1 MKSENTNRISLKYP
15 AEALPISA
23 SFRSLN
29 PIHIENIHWGN
40 TMKSLARTISISC
53 IFLGLSNLAAP
64 LVGQNKQMTDLEKRV
79 EVLEQKVKTLEGR
92 LAVAFGGK
100 GEEIRQINRIMLQ
113 DFSNIAA
120 KAHEYYLR
128 SSIQNGRPHTYV
140 GFTLPL
146 GVGRK
151 DLASYT
157 LTTGESEVIIEGWPM
172 ALGGSMRARVGI
184 DGKLRDWTYTGDF
197 VEAHN
202 LGVHVTDPGE
212 RHWEDF
218 NNEMTSIAALA
229 YQYRVRSRGAT
240 GGGGSYAGFVIPQDL
255 AATSVGLYRIVR
267 QDTELVIEG
276 LLRNSN
282 TVKEV
287 IFDSMG
293 KIQKTISNSYSGQ
306 LMKPINGPRSAL
318 DSLREFISND
328 FIGIAARA
336 FEYKKRPAAN
346 GGGGGSYSG
355 YLSAQIAST
364 DGNAT
369 YEIITE
375 PNMMYLN
382 AVSTQGLGSVRAR
395 VDGSGKLSG
404 WYYTGRLAE

>member
-1 MKSENTNRISLKYP
+1 LKYP
-15 AEALPISA
+15 AEAVPISA
-23 SFRSLN
+23 SFCSVN
-29 PIHIENIHWGN
+29 PIHIKNIHWGN
-40 TMKSLARTISISC
+40 TMNSLTKTISISC
-53 IFLGLSNLAAP
+53 IILGLSNPAAP
-64 LVGQNKQMTDLEKRV
+64 LVGQNKQMVDLEKRV
-79 EVLEQKVKTLEGR
+79 GLLEQKVKILEGR

-128 SSIQNGRPHTYV
+128 SDIQNGRPHTYV
-140 GFTLPL
+140 GFTLPP

-151 DLASYT
+151 DLASYA
-157 LTTGESEVIIEGWPM
+157 LTTSESELIIEGWPM
-172 ALGGSMRARVGI
+172 TLAGSMRARAGV
-184 DGKLRDWTYTGDF
+184 DGKLREWTYTGDF

-202 LGVHVTDPGE
+202 LGANATNPGE

-218 NNEMTSIAALA
+218 NNEMSAIAVLA
-229 YQYRVRSRGAT
+229 YQYRVRSRGAR
-240 GGGGSYAGFVIPQDL
+240 GGGESYAGFVIPQDL
-255 AATSVGLYRIVR
+255 AATTVGLYRIIR

-287 IFDSMG
+287 IFDSTG

-306 LMKPINGPRSAL
+306 LMKPINGPKSAL
-318 DSLREFISND
+318 DSLREIISSD
-328 FIGIAARA
+328 FTGIAARA

-364 DGNAT
+364 DGNVT
-369 YEIITE
+369 YEIVID
-375 PNMMYLN
+375 PNVIYLN
-382 AVSTQGLGSVRAR
+382 AVSTHGLGSVRAR

-404 WYYTGRLAE
+404 WYYTGKLAE